1 MKIAVL
7 CGGISSERNVSL
19 AGGKSVVE
27 ALQILGHEAIPIDP
41 AYGDDFEKQNDLKHL
56 LNDISKFPSLD
67 ELHKYS
73 TKKII
78 DCINSS
84 LFDDIECA
92 FIVLHGPNGEDGLVQ
107 ALLELRKIPYTG
119 SGVRAS
125 STAINKAATK
135 IMMEAGGILTPPW
148 TVIHKDQMDD
158 LTIFEEIRS
167 YLGEN
172 LIVKPSNQGSTIG
185 ITHLESGIL
194 DDMQEAARKASEYSA
209 TVLFEKF
216 IEGREITVAIIAG
229 KAYPIVEIIP
239 ESGFYDYEAKYVGGG
254 TIYKCPADIDENVTD
269 FTKEQALHLNNLLG
283 CQGFTRV
290 DFRLDEDFQAHCLEI
305 NTIPG
310 FTTRSL
316 VPMAAKKEGIEFPE
330 LCQIIIDIAMKR

>member
-7 CGGISSERNVSL
+7 CGGISCERNVSY
-19 AGGKSVVE
+19 AGGKAVTE
-27 ALQILGHEAIPIDP
+27 ALQLKGHEAIPIDP
-41 AYGDDFEKQNDLKHL
+41 AFGDDLEKQNQLKHI
-56 LNDISKFPSLD
+56 LNDISKYPTLE
-67 ELHKYS
+67 ELHQYS

-135 IMMEAGGILTPPW
+135 IMMEAGGIMTPPW
-148 TVIHKDQMDD
+148 TIVHKDQLDD
-158 LTIFEEIRS
+158 LTLFEEIRS

-172 LIVKPSNQGSTIG
+172 MIVKPSNQGSTFG

-194 DDMQEAARKASEYSA
+194 DEMQEAAQKAAEYSN
-209 TVLFEKF
+209 TILFEKF
-216 IEGREITVAIIAG
+216 IEGREITVAIIGG

-239 ESGFYDYEAKYVGGG
+239 EGGFYDYDAKYVGGG
-254 TIYKCPADIDENVTD
+254 TVYECPADIDENVAE
-269 FTKEQALHLNNLLG
+269 FTQEQALHLNNLLG
-283 CQGFTRV
+283 CQGFTRA
-290 DFRLDEDFQAHCLEI
+290 DFRLDEDLQAYCLEI

-310 FTTRSL
+310 FTSRSL
-316 VPMAAKKEGIEFPE
+316 VPMAAKEEGIEFPE
-330 LCQIIIDIAMKR
+330 LCQMIIDIAMKR